1 MSRDWDKT
9 AIWLAWLALPTT
21 ALNYWRAWDQLP
33 IHMAVHFDATW
44 RPNGFTSK
52 EGSLLFALGV
62 ITFMLVLCTAASYI
76 VRALNPRSSW
86 PVLIAFYVALG
97 FCWYGSNSI
106 VEYNL
111 HSRQQ
116 TPHSAAVQSQLP
128 RG

>member
-1 MSRDWDKT
+1 MNRDWYKT

-21 ALNYWRAWDQLP
+21 ALNYWRAWNQLP
-33 IHMAVHFDATW
+33 MSMAVHFDATW

-52 EGSLLFALGV
+52 VGSLLFALGV

-76 VRALNPRSSW
+76 VQALNPRSSW

-111 HSRQQ
+111 HSGAQ
-116 TPHSAAVQSQLP
+116 TPHTAGWQLP